1 MPITIAQLTEYLISI
16 GVPVPPSFIMQAWLD
31 AIAVIQP
38 CLDGAGYPAST
49 QLLIY
54 MYALGLFAVSS
65 MDKYV
70 SSQSAPSGASQS
82 FRYKSLTDAYRSI
95 NAMLK
100 TLDTSGCTSGVIP
113 AEPGASAGL
122 WVSTGGK
129 CC

>member
-1 MPITIAQLTEYLISI
+1 MPTIEQIKQYYIASGI
-16 GVPVPPSFIMQAWLD
+16 PVPPDFIIQAFIGTV
-31 AIAVIQP
+31 ATIQP

-54 MYALGLFAVSS
+54 LYALGLFGFTSG
-65 MDKYV
+65 DRYI

-82 FRYKSLTDAYRSI
+82 FRYKSFTDGYRSLK
-95 NAMLK
+95 AMLNA
-100 TLDTSGCTSGVIP
+100 LDTSGCTASVIP
-113 AEPGASAGL
+113 PEPGASAGL

>member
-1 MPITIAQLTEYLISI
+1 MPTLEQIKQYFDAYGIPIPPEFILQLWIDTV
-16 GVPVPPSFIMQAWLD
+16 G
-31 AIAVIQP
+31 VIQP

-54 MYALGLFAVSS
+54 LYALGMTGFVSG
-65 MDKYV
+65 DKYI

-82 FRYKSLTDAYRSI
+82 FRYKSFTDGYRSLRSLL
-95 NAMLK
+95 NA
-100 TLDTSGCTSGVIP
+100 LDTSGCTDSVIP
-113 AEPGASAGL
+113 PEPGASAGL

>member
-1 MPITIAQLTEYLISI
+1 MPTLDQLKEFLSSMGI
-16 GVPVPPSFIMQAWLD
+16 PLPPDFILQAWLD
-31 AIAVIQP
+31 TVAIIQP
-38 CLDGAGYPAST
+38 CLDGSGYPAST

-54 MYALGLFAVSS
+54 LYALSLFAVSS

-70 SSQSAPSGASQS
+70 SSQTAPSGASQS
-82 FRYKSLTDAYRSI
+82 FRYKSLTDGYRSI

-100 TLDTSGCTSGVIP
+100 ALDTSGCTSGVIP

>member
-1 MPITIAQLTEYLISI
+1 MPTIDQIKQYYIASGI
-16 GVPVPPSFIMQAWLD
+16 PVPPDFIIQAFLD
-31 AIAVIQP
+31 TVSVIQP

-54 MYALGLFAVSS
+54 LYALGMTGFVSG
-65 MDKYV
+65 DKYI

-82 FRYKSLTDAYRSI
+82 FRYKSFTDGYRSLRSLL
-95 NAMLK
+95 NA
-100 TLDTSGCTSGVIP
+100 LDTSGCTDSVIP
-113 AEPGASAGL
+113 PEPGASAGL

>member
-1 MPITIAQLTEYLISI
+1 MPITIEQLVEYLASI
-16 GVPVPPSFIMQAWLD
+16 GAPIPPTFILQAWLD
-31 AIAVIQP
+31 TVAVIQP

-54 MYALGLFAVSS
+54 LYALGMTGFVSG
-65 MDKYV
+65 DKYI

-82 FRYKSLTDAYRSI
+82 FRYKSFTDGYRSLRSLL
-95 NAMLK
+95 NA
-100 TLDTSGCTSGVIP
+100 LDTSGCTDSVIP
-113 AEPGASAGL
+113 PEPGASAGL

>member
-1 MPITIAQLTEYLISI
+1 MPTIEQIKQYYIASGI
-16 GVPVPPSFIMQAWLD
+16 PVPPDFIIQAFID
-31 AIAVIQP
+31 TVATIQP

-54 MYALGLFAVSS
+54 LYALGLFGFTSG
-65 MDKYV
+65 DKYI

-82 FRYKSLTDAYRSI
+82 FRYKSFTDGYRSLK
-95 NAMLK
+95 AMLNA
-100 TLDTSGCTSGVIP
+100 LDTSGCTASMIP
-113 AEPGASAGL
+113 PEPGASAGL

>member
-1 MPITIAQLTEYLISI
+1 MPTIDQIKQYYIASGI
-16 GVPVPPSFIMQAWLD
+16 PVPPDFIIQAWLD
-31 AIAVIQP
+31 TVAVIQP

-54 MYALGLFAVSS
+54 LYALGMTGFVSG
-65 MDKYV
+65 DKYI

-82 FRYKSLTDAYRSI
+82 FRYKSFTDGYRSLRSLL
-95 NAMLK
+95 NA
-100 TLDTSGCTSGVIP
+100 LDTSGCTDSVIP
-113 AEPGASAGL
+113 PESGASAGL